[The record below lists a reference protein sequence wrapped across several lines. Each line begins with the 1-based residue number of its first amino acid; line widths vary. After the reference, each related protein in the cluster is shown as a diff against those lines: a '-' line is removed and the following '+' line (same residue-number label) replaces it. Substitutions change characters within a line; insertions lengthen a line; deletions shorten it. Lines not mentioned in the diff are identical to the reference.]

1 MIPLTELEEEAVID
15 RFRDMQIEKKEEE
28 RKKKEEERRRIDE
41 ERERERIIFS
51 LLSLMISLYKLDTS
65 GVLIN
70 S

>member
-41 ERERERIIFS
+41 ERERERE
-51 LLSLMISLYKLDTS
+51 
-65 GVLIN
+65 
-70 S
+70 